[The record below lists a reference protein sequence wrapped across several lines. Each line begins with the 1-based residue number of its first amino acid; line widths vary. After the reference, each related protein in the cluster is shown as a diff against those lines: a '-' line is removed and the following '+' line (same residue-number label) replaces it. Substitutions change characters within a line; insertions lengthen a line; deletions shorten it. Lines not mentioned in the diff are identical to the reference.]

1 MSRKRYYAVE
11 CLETFTHVM
20 PASVLD
26 IHDWKGNRVDQIE
39 TAESRFDYV
48 VGQHYRMSSHRAMQ
62 AFCKAHAGKFAP
74 VVVT

>member
-1 MSRKRYYAVE
+1 MRRKHYEVE
-11 CLETFTHVM
+11 CLKTFTHVT

-48 VGQHYRMSSHRAMQ
+48 AGQRYRMSSHRSMK
-62 AFCKAHAGKFAP
+62 AFCKAHAGRFREVAP
-74 VVVT
+74 